1 VKSWLTKNL
10 IILTLVSLAQDAAS
24 ELIYPLLPLLIA
36 GAVASAPL
44 AIGVIEGVAEFIA
57 GFTKLYAGTLSDRVG
72 RKPFVTGGYSITGI
86 GKVFTVL
93 SISWTGIF
101 IGRALDR
108 FGKGLRSTPRDALIN
123 DSVQKENLAKAFG
136 FHRAGDNLGAVVG
149 PLFALLLLSIFND
162 DVRAV
167 AKWALIPALLSA
179 ILTIFVKEIRT
190 KSLPKSFTKI
200 KIPKNLKYLI
210 ATLTLI
216 QLTNIPD
223 ALLLLRLHETGF
235 STKKVVLCYALYMFV
250 AMSFAYPAGKLA
262 DQYGPKIMYSFGLIA
277 FSISYFT
284 LGISNS
290 HFLAVVAISIYGI
303 FPALTDGVGKA
314 WIARLSSDETRGYAQ
329 GLFQSNMNFAV
340 LAAGIWSGLIWS
352 SGIIEIAL
360 IIAGIG
366 ALLGV
371 LVLNLLSGKFN
382 ATNF

>member
-1 VKSWLTKNL
+1 MKSWLTKNL

-24 ELIYPLLPLLIA
+24 ELIYPLLPFLIA

-44 AIGVIEGVAEFIA
+44 AIGAIEGVAEFIA
-57 GFTKLYAGTLSDRVG
+57 GFTKLYAGKLSDRVG

-123 DSVQKENLAKAFG
+123 DSVQKDNLAKAFG

-179 ILTIFVKEIRT
+179 VLTIFVKEIRT
-190 KSLPKSFTKI
+190 KSLTKSFAKVQ
-200 KIPKNLKYLI
+200 IPRNLKYLI

-235 STKKVVLCYALYMFV
+235 STKKVVLCYTLYMFV
-250 AMSFAYPAGKLA
+250 AM
-262 DQYGPKIMYSFGLIA
+262 
-277 FSISYFT
+277 
-284 LGISNS
+284 
-290 HFLAVVAISIYGI
+290 
-303 FPALTDGVGKA
+303 
-314 WIARLSSDETRGYAQ
+314 
-329 GLFQSNMNFAV
+329 
-340 LAAGIWSGLIWS
+340 
-352 SGIIEIAL
+352 
-360 IIAGIG
+360 
-366 ALLGV
+366 
-371 LVLNLLSGKFN
+371 
-382 ATNF
+382 